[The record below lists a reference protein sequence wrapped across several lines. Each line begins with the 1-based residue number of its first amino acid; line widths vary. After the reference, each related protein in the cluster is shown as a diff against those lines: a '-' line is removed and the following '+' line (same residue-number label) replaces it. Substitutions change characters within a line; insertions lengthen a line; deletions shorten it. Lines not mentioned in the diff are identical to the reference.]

1 MDEDTR
7 ELVQRLCNRAGI
19 MMEDASLLAVT
30 MTVRDEERAG
40 TTLRRLTADAACI
53 EALLTA
59 AARLVEQR
67 S

>member
-7 ELVQRLCNRAGI
+7 ELVQRLCTQAGM

-30 MTVRDEERAG
+30 ITARDEERAG
-40 TTLRRLTADAACI
+40 TTLRRLTTDAACI